1 MPYRRLPN
9 TDVARIK
16 ALKLAYI
23 KGKELPPF
31 KLAFSQSSLQ
41 KVQSFLP
48 MFEKAI
54 LEYKQNY
61 IKQIENNTNFQKEAK
76 KARLYVS
83 HFIQV
88 VNMAVMRGDIQES
101 IKAYYGI
108 DSEDNRVPSL
118 QTEAELIKW
127 GKSIIEGEQA
137 RVMKGQSPIT
147 NPTIAVVKVRYEKFM
162 ELHRFQ
168 KMLKQNVQRTQER
181 LNKLRKEAD
190 KIILNVWNEI
200 EEFYNKET
208 DKIKR
213 AKSSVY
219 GVVYV
224 FRKNELKDANL
235 NSTIPAMSH

>member
-16 ALKLAYI
+16 ALKLAFI

-31 KLAFSQSSLQ
+31 KLAFSQATLQ

-48 MFEKAI
+48 LFESAI

-61 IKQIENNTNFQKEAK
+61 MKQTENNANYQKEAK

-88 VNMAVMRGDIQES
+88 VNMAVMRGDVQES
-101 IKAYYGI
+101 VKAYYGI
-108 DSEDNRVPSL
+108 NGEDNRVPSL
-118 QTEAELIKW
+118 QTEADLIKW
-127 GKSIIEGEQA
+127 GKSIIEGEKA
-137 RVMKGQSPIT
+137 RTMKGQSPIT
-147 NPTIAVVKVRYEKFM
+147 NPTIAVVKVRYEKFL

-168 KMLKQNVQRTQER
+168 KMLQKNVQRTQEK
-181 LNKLRKEAD
+181 LNDLRIEAD
-190 KIILNVWNEI
+190 RIILNLWNEI
-200 EEFYNKET
+200 EDYHKEES

-213 AKSSVY
+213 SKSSIY

-224 FRKNELKDANL
+224 FRKNELKDAN
-235 NSTIPAMSH
+235 IQAPVPAMQL